1 MSHALSRRHFT
12 ALAAGALA
20 LPEARAGVVWRL
32 ATGYRAESFHSV
44 NLQTLAKE
52 VEAATAGD
60 LRITIHPNNTLLK
73 LAEIRAAVQAGTVEA
88 GETIM
93 SSLVGEMPI
102 AGADSVPFITTSYA
116 DARRMWR
123 LQRPSI
129 ERQFAK
135 RGLSVLYAV
144 PWPPQG
150 LYATRPV
157 ADTTDLAGRRMRTY
171 NPTTQR
177 IAEWVGAEGVEVPMI
192 EVGRALAEGRID
204 CMITSAVTGV
214 ENEVWSHVRYYYP
227 INAWF
232 PKNIVFVNT
241 PALQKLSRDAR
252 EALLNA
258 AASAE
263 TRGWAASEA
272 AAQSSIETLR
282 RNGMR
287 IEPAPRQLVTSLK
300 RLGERF
306 SVDWIR
312 QVGAG
317 ANEIFVPYF
326 AQS

>member
-1 MSHALSRRHFT
+1 M
-12 ALAAGALA
+12 
-20 LPEARAGVVWRL
+20 
-32 ATGYRAESFHSV
+32 
-44 NLQTLAKE
+44 NLRF
-52 VEAATAGD
+52 VEAFYWVVS
-60 LRITIHPNNTLLK
+60 LK
-73 LAEIRAAVQAGTVEA
+73 SVSRAAEKLFITQSA
-88 GETIM
+88 M
-93 SSLVGEMPI
+93 SS
-102 AGADSVPFITTSYA
+102 
-116 DARRMWR
+116 R
-123 LQRPSI
+123 
-129 ERQFAK
+129 
-135 RGLSVLYAV
+135 LSVLYAV

-204 CMITSAVTGV
+204 CMVTSAVTGV

-241 PALQKLSRDAR
+241 QVLQKLSREAC
-252 EALLNA
+252 EALVNA

-263 TRGWAASEA
+263 TRGGAASEA
-272 AAQSSIETLR
+272 AAQSSVETLR
-282 RNGMR
+282 RNGTR
-287 IEPAPRQLVTSLK
+287 IEPAPRQLVNSLK

-312 QVGAG
+312 RVGAG
-317 ANEIFVPYF
+317 ANEILCPVFRPVLKPWPRRRSATQPIF
-326 AQS
+326 HNRARAVR